1 MKTTHGKWLAITAGV
16 GSPDFEEAAF
26 RVRDSL
32 ARSGVVD
39 KVVAVTT
46 KDLSTV
52 CPETSVL
59 YRDLMNTDTR
69 GFGYMCWKAEIVNA
83 AMEGLWGDF
92 EGVIW
97 VDAGCEISV
106 NPISRIRF
114 NRFKTF
120 ARKHGVSCFA
130 LDTLEIEYSKRDI
143 FEHFP
148 EIDPFNAGR
157 QIQTTWFFLYGEKG
171 KEISR
176 EWLSTVLVGT
186 HMLTLE
192 PSSLPEY
199 QGFVEN
205 RYDQS
210 TFSLVCKK
218 NRIPTMSYVPTSGD
232 RTFLSKLNGLLHP
245 IWTSRNRGGAS
256 VKMKFHEMLEL
267 PVRIK
272 KLSR

>member
-1 MKTTHGKWLAITAGV
+1 MKTTHGKWLAVTAGV

-32 ARSGVVD
+32 VRSGVVD

-69 GFGYMCWKAEIVNA
+69 GYGFMCWKAEIVNA

-97 VDAGCEISV
+97 VDAGCEVSV

-114 NRFKTF
+114 NTFKTF
-120 ARKHGVSCFA
+120 AKKHGVSCFT

-148 EIDPFNAGR
+148 EIDPFSAGR

-171 KEISR
+171 KKISR
-176 EWLSTVLVGT
+176 EWLSTVLVGR
-186 HMLTLE
+186 HMLNLE
-192 PSSLPEY
+192 PSNLPEY
-199 QGFVEN
+199 QEFVEN

-218 NRIPTMSYVPTSGD
+218 NRIRTMSYVPTSGD
-232 RTFLSKLNGLLHP
+232 GTFLSKLNGLFHP
-245 IWTSRNRGGAS
+245 IWTSRNRGGTS

-267 PVRIK
+267 PLRIK
-272 KLSR
+272 KSSP